1 MPLIKK
7 STYKPPFYLLG
18 GTLQTLVPAL
28 FRKIEEVGYER
39 ERLTLSDGDFID
51 LDWIKTGQK
60 RLVVL
65 THGLEGDSQRH
76 YMRGMAK
83 IFRDAQWDVL
93 AWNCRSCS
101 GEMNRA
107 LRMYNHG
114 DTDDISE
121 LIEHVLKSGQ
131 YNEISM
137 VGFSM
142 GGSITLNYLGFKGND
157 TPKEIKSAVAF
168 SAPCD
173 MATSV
178 KLLDKPSK
186 FIYRNKFLTRLT
198 RKMTAKAAQ
207 YPDKI
212 DLEKLK
218 TVKVW
223 EDFDRWFSAPVN
235 GYDSPQA
242 FYRKASANFT
252 MHQIT
257 VPTLVLSALNDPI
270 LTPECFPY
278 HIAEKHPFVYLETPK
293 RGGHVGF
300 TTRGTSVA
308 WSEVRAL
315 EFCGG
320 KARLGK

>member
-7 STYKPPFYLLG
+7 STYRPPFYLFEG
-18 GTLQTLVPAL
+18 NLQTLVPAL
-28 FRKIEEVGYER
+28 FRKVDAVEYNR

-60 RLVVL
+60 RLVIL
-65 THGLEGDSQRH
+65 THGLEGDSKRH

-83 IFRDAQWDVL
+83 VFQAANWDVL

-101 GEMNRA
+101 GEMNHA

-121 LIEHVLKSGQ
+121 LLEHVLQQGQ
-131 YNEISM
+131 YSEISM

-142 GGSITLNYLGFKGND
+142 GGSITLNYLGFKGKD
-157 TPKEIKSAVAF
+157 TPKEIKAAVAF
-168 SAPCD
+168 STPCD

-178 KLLDKPSK
+178 KLLDRPSK

-198 RKMTAKAAQ
+198 RKMIAKAAQ

-212 DLEKLK
+212 DLAKLK

-242 FYRKASANFT
+242 FYRKASANVT
-252 MHQIT
+252 LHQIT
-257 VPTLVLSALNDPI
+257 VPTLILSALNDPI

-278 HIAEKHPFVYLETPK
+278 TIAATHPYVYLETPK
-293 RGGHVGF
+293 HGGHVGF
-300 TTRGTSVA
+300 STSGSEVA
-308 WSEVRAL
+308 WSEMRAL
-315 EFCGG
+315 EFVSGLV
-320 KARLGK
+320 RS